1 MPRVSQDPDKVRT
14 KHCYHIFATKFYIVL
29 SAFLLIELTDGTLLG
44 SDTLWARS
52 WSRISHAN
60 MDGFS
65 VLILRILFT
74 TDGVATC
81 C

>member
-1 MPRVSQDPDKVRT
+1 M
-14 KHCYHIFATKFYIVL
+14 
-29 SAFLLIELTDGTLLG
+29 IELTEGTLFG

-60 MDGFS
+60 MEGFS